1 MSGNL
6 CIFVG
11 MLENRL
17 DKDLIQ
23 DASLYVMLV
32 RLSRTAVDVVIY
44 SPLVDNS
51 LIYRSFPTAGAD
63 GEVRALENVVY
74 DNPLMLADFRSRIIL
89 TDSPRWSLCPS
100 EWLEDGHEAA
110 DAMLRIQW
118 PDMDGTVHTAPTTF
132 HGVEIAYSVDSR
144 MAGFVQRTFPGTII
158 EPHILPLLRYCSSRM
173 GRANSRRMLVNLRQS
188 DADIVVA
195 DGASLRQGVTV
206 SFNTTADLL
215 YRILSSAQA
224 AGLDPRADELLLCG
238 SRSMREELT
247 PMLRTYHAR
256 VMPVIFPPEMF
267 RAGREAMNAPFD
279 LIITPLTHTATRQS

>member
-1 MSGNL
+1 
-6 CIFVG
+6 

-23 DASLYVMLV
+23 DASLYVMLL

-51 LIYRSFPTAGAD
+51 LIYRSFPTSGSD
-63 GEVRALENVVY
+63 SEVRALENVVY

-100 EWLEDGHEAA
+100 ECLDDDSRCA
-110 DAMLRIQW
+110 DAMMRLQW
-118 PDMDGTVHTAPTTF
+118 PDMDGESHSASTSF
-132 HGVEIAYSVDSR
+132 HGVEIVYSVDSR
-144 MAGFVQRTFPGTII
+144 LAGFVKRTFPGTII

-173 GRANSRRMLVNLRQS
+173 GRANSKRMLVNLRPTE
-188 DADIVVA
+188 ADILVA
-195 DGASLRQGVTV
+195 DGSSLRQGVTV
-206 SFNTTADLL
+206 NFNTTSDLL
-215 YRILSSAQA
+215 YHILTSAQA
-224 AGLDPRADELLLCG
+224 AGLDQRADELLLCG
-238 SRSMREELT
+238 SRQLREELT

-279 LIITPLTHTATRQS
+279 LIITPLTHSATRQS